1 MATRVKDSGA
11 GMEVPSG
18 AVLRDGW
25 WHYKPAAYALEKLTL
40 TRSTYAGDYQLCWAS
55 ACRTLTALLGPSPRE
70 GVIVELFVCRTKRE

>member
-1 MATRVKDSGA
+1 
-11 GMEVPSG
+11 MEVPSG

-55 ACRTLTALLGPSPRE
+55 ACRTSRRCSDRRRE
-70 GVIVELFVCRTKRE
+70 RV